1 MGKKVRL
8 DLQYK
13 VEVSQAI
20 LFQIYE
26 VTYRV

>member
-26 VTYRV
+26 VMYRI